1 MSSFCLYVCK
11 AGSVGCPH
19 VGSKA
24 EKEIRV
30 LLVSLSVG
38 AVVSGEPVNQR
49 PADGGVVATGAV
61 ADVQDNLFPV
71 DIPHGCS
78 GSLGIP
84 AHPLAGLQDLPPH
97 GHPIACHT
105 LNDQEIVAFHLD
117 HEQAS
122 GVELFPRS
130 DGAEGF
136 TVQDAEAGLDIAGV
150 KG

>member
-1 MSSFCLYVCK
+1 M
-11 AGSVGCPH
+11 G
-19 VGSKA
+19 
-24 EKEIRV
+24 
-30 LLVSLSVG
+30 
-38 AVVSGEPVNQR
+38 GEPVNQR

-61 ADVQDNLFPV
+61 ADVQDNFLPV
-71 DIPHGCS
+71 DVPHRGG

-97 GHPIACHT
+97 GHPVACHT

-117 HEQAS
+117 HEQA
-122 GVELFPRS
+122 GGIELFPHS

-136 TVQDAEAGLDIAGV
+136 TIQDTEAGLDVSGV

>member
-1 MSSFCLYVCK
+1 MVI
-11 AGSVGCPH
+11 GS
-19 VGSKA
+19 
-24 EKEIRV
+24 
-30 LLVSLSVG
+30 
-38 AVVSGEPVNQR
+38 EPVNQR
-49 PADGGVVATGAV
+49 PADGGVVSTGAV
-61 ADVQDNLFPV
+61 ADVQDNFLSV
-71 DIPHGCS
+71 DISHRGG

-97 GHPIACHT
+97 GHPIACHA

-122 GVELFPRS
+122 GVELLPHS

-136 TVQDAEAGLDIAGV
+136 TIQDTEAGLDVPGV

>member
-1 MSSFCLYVCK
+1 MFLAPLSIGVV
-11 AGSVGCPH
+11 VG
-19 VGSKA
+19 
-24 EKEIRV
+24 
-30 LLVSLSVG
+30 
-38 AVVSGEPVNQR
+38 GEPVNQR
-49 PADGGVVATGAV
+49 PSDGGVVAAGAV

-97 GHPIACHT
+97 GHPVACHT

-122 GVELFPRS
+122 GVELLSHS

-136 TVQDAEAGLDIAGV
+136 TVQDAEAGLDVAGV

>member
-11 AGSVGCPH
+11 ARSVGGPH
-19 VGSKA
+19 VGPES

-38 AVVSGEPVNQR
+38 TVVGGEPVNQR
-49 PADGGVVATGAV
+49 PSDGGIVSTGAI

-71 DIPHGCS
+71 DVPYRG
-78 GSLGIP
+78 GGGLGVP
-84 AHPLAGLQDLPPH
+84 AHPLAGFQDLPPH
-97 GHPIACHT
+97 GHPIACHA
-105 LNDQEIVAFHLD
+105 LNDQEIVAFYLD

-122 GVELFPRS
+122 GVEFLSHS
-130 DGAEGF
+130 DGAEGI
-136 TVQDAEAGLDIAGV
+136 TIQYTEAGLDISGV

>member
-1 MSSFCLYVCK
+1 M
-11 AGSVGCPH
+11 
-19 VGSKA
+19 
-24 EKEIRV
+24 E
-30 LLVSLSVG
+30 
-38 AVVSGEPVNQR
+38 
-49 PADGGVVATGAV
+49 
-61 ADVQDNLFPV
+61 DNLFSV
-71 DIPHGCS
+71 DVPHRGG

-84 AHPLAGLQDLPPH
+84 AHPLAGLKNLPPH
-97 GHPIACHT
+97 GHPVACHT

-122 GVELFPRS
+122 GVELLSHS

>member
-11 AGSVGCPH
+11 TGSVGCPH
-19 VGSKA
+19 VGPES

-30 LLVSLSVG
+30 FLAPLSIG
-38 AVVSGEPVNQR
+38 AVVGGEPVNQS
-49 PADGGVVATGAV
+49 PADGGIVSTGAV

-97 GHPIACHT
+97 GHPVACHA
-105 LNDQEIVAFHLD
+105 LNDQEIVVLHLD

-122 GVELFPRS
+122 GVELLSHS
-130 DGAEGF
+130 DGAEGI
-136 TVQDAEAGLDIAGV
+136 TIQDTEAGLDIAGV

>member
-1 MSSFCLYVCK
+1 M
-11 AGSVGCPH
+11 
-19 VGSKA
+19 
-24 EKEIRV
+24 

-38 AVVSGEPVNQR
+38 AVVGGEPVNQR

-61 ADVQDNLFPV
+61 ADVQNNLLPV
-71 DIPHGCS
+71 DVSNRGG

-97 GHPIACHT
+97 GHPVACHT

-122 GVELFPRS
+122 GVELLSHS
-130 DGAEGF
+130 DGAEGI
-136 TVQDAEAGLDIAGV
+136 TIQDTEAGLDVSGV

>member
-1 MSSFCLYVCK
+1 M
-11 AGSVGCPH
+11 
-19 VGSKA
+19 
-24 EKEIRV
+24 
-30 LLVSLSVG
+30 LLASLSVG
-38 AVVSGEPVNQR
+38 AVVGGEPVNQS
-49 PADGGVVATGAV
+49 PADGSVVATGAV
-61 ADVQDNLFPV
+61 ADVQNNLLPV
-71 DIPHGCS
+71 DVSNRGG

-117 HEQAS
+117 HEQARS
-122 GVELFPRS
+122 VELLPHS

-136 TVQDAEAGLDIAGV
+136 TIQDTEAGLDVSGV

>member
-1 MSSFCLYVCK
+1 M
-11 AGSVGCPH
+11 
-19 VGSKA
+19 
-24 EKEIRV
+24 

-38 AVVSGEPVNQR
+38 TVVGGEPVNQS
-49 PADGGVVATGAV
+49 PADGGIVSTGAV

-122 GVELFPRS
+122 GVELLSHS

-136 TVQDAEAGLDIAGV
+136 TVQDAEAGLDVAGV